1 MKIKIHTVGVSEG
14 GLYEVRGE
22 DCSHFVFD
30 SFIVATLA
38 DGRQLVSKT
47 LCVRGAIQDD
57 EEGFFYPNRNYKAQ
71 VSAFIERVQRRGV
84 IDSDLWSEMPQEDSL
99 EERWAGYAQE
109 EEMERR
115 GWR

>member
-1 MKIKIHTVGVSEG
+1 MKIKIHTVGVSQG

-30 SFIVATLA
+30 SHIVATLA
-38 DGRQLVSKT
+38 DGRQLVSLT
-47 LCVRGAIQDD
+47 LFVSGEVKCED
-57 EEGFFYPNRNYKAQ
+57 GFSRPNYNYKNEVA
-71 VSAFIERVQRRGV
+71 ALLERVQRRGV
-84 IDSDLWSEMPQEDSL
+84 IESDLWSEMPQEESL
-99 EERWAGYAQE
+99 EERWAGYAEE